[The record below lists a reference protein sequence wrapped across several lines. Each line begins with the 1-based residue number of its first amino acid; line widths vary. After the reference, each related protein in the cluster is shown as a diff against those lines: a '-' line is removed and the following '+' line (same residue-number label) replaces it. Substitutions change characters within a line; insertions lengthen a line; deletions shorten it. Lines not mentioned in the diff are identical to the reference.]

1 MIGWRAKSERERTPR
16 VTDATNRQS
25 GYADVNGGRL
35 YYEVAGEGHPLVL
48 LHAGIA
54 DSRMWDDQFEE
65 FAQRYRVVRYDYRG
79 FGKSSP
85 PVDGFSMRAD
95 LYELLRQLGIER
107 TYVIG
112 VSMGGGLAVDAAI
125 ERPDLVAAVIPT
137 CPGLSGQ
144 SEEAT
149 PEELAFFEQ
158 VEVADKSGDLER
170 VNELEVHLW
179 VDGLSRSPEHVN
191 PAVRAKVREMN
202 GLALQRQHEWEG
214 ITTRKLEPPA
224 VGRLGEIKAPTL
236 AIIGDRDLSG
246 VKQAVDLI
254 AAGVPGARKAT
265 IINAAHVPNME
276 RPEEYNRLVLD
287 FLGALG

>member
-1 MIGWRAKSERERTPR
+1 M
-16 VTDATNRQS
+16 TDATRRHS

-35 YYEVAGEGHPLVL
+35 YYEVAGEGHPLAL

-65 FAQRYRVVRYDYRG
+65 FAKQYRVVRYDYRG
-79 FGKSSP
+79 FGKSSV

-107 TYVIG
+107 AYLIG

-125 ERPDLVAAVIPT
+125 ERPDLVAALIPT

-144 SEEAT
+144 SEDAT
-149 PEELAFFEQ
+149 PEEIAFFEQ
-158 VEVADKSGDLER
+158 VETADKDGDLGR

-179 VDGLSRSPEHVN
+179 VDGLSRSPEQVN
-191 PAVRAKVREMN
+191 PALRDKVREMN

-214 ITTRKLEPPA
+214 VTTRKLEPPA
-224 VGRLGEIKAPTL
+224 AGRVGEITAPTL

-265 IINAAHVPNME
+265 VANAAHVPNME
-276 RPEEYNRLVLD
+276 HPEEYNRIVLD
-287 FLGALG
+287 FLGSLG